1 MPFKAKHSGCGSN
14 QKPSITINICYP
26 TLQQKNRKMGKN
38 GQEQGRQKMQLSDN
52 EMSFF

>member
-1 MPFKAKHSGCGSN
+1 MSARLSGAWARRSE
-14 QKPSITINICYP
+14 PEP

-52 EMSFF
+52 EMSIF